1 MLIQSERVFERINGW
16 YGLWPKE
23 VEKGM
28 ASVISTDMATDRATE
43 EGFTSQ
49 PTEPIQPFNGASFLE
64 QRYEKQ

>member
-1 MLIQSERVFERINGW
+1 M